1 MYHCIHPLPRQ
12 PAFFQ
17 RGLRIST
24 DRPDLAGENQT
35 VKVPQIGTTLTGDL
49 DHMANAGA
57 DEIVLTDVIAYEG
70 FIPGKEYVATGTL
83 MDKEVL

>member
-1 MYHCIHPLPRQ
+1 
-12 PAFFQ
+12 
-17 RGLRIST
+17 
-24 DRPDLAGENQT
+24 
-35 VKVPQIGTTLTGDL
+35 
-49 DHMANAGA
+49 MANAGA